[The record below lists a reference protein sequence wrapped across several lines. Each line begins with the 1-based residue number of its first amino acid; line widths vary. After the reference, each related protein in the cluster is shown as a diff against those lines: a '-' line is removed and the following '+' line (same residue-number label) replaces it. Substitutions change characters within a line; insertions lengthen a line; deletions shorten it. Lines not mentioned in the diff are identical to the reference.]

1 MSETERSADVVIVGG
16 GLGGVA
22 AALGACRSGATVLL
36 TEESEWLGG
45 QVTSQGIGHLD
56 DHPWIEQFG
65 CTATY
70 RLFRDGIRRF
80 YRDHYPMTATAR
92 AARHLNPGA
101 ATVSALTFEPRVAL
115 AVIEALLAPH
125 RSSGQ
130 LHVLTRHRPVSAEV
144 DADEIRA
151 VTVLDEREGV
161 ERTLTGRIFLDATE
175 TGELLPIT
183 GTEYVTGSE
192 ARAETQEP
200 HAGDVAK
207 PMDMQAVTWCFVVDH
222 LGGEDHTIDRPSMY
236 EHWKAYRDP
245 EWPNGPLSWTV
256 SNWIDRS
263 PLTYRFEPNPDTPP
277 EQTSVKVS
285 SATDTV
291 DADLWLFR
299 RLISRL
305 NFQPGAYRS
314 DICLVNWGMNDYFD
328 GPIIEVPADVAHG
341 NREAA
346 RQLSLSLLYW
356 LQTEAPRSDGGTGF
370 PGLRLRPD
378 VVGTQDGLAM
388 RPYIRE
394 GRRIR
399 ARTTILEQ
407 DLNAD
412 VRGAHGAVRYP
423 DRVGIGS
430 YRLDLHPSSAGGP
443 SMEIPAL
450 PFHIPLGALLPQRM
464 RNLIAAAKDIGTT
477 HVTNGCYRLH
487 HVEWNIG
494 EVAGRLAGL
503 CATDG
508 VPPEAVWT
516 APQRLRRF
524 QETLVDDGVELD
536 WPVVAAY

>member
-1 MSETERSADVVIVGG
+1 VLETGLSADVVIIGG

-22 AALGACRSGATVLL
+22 AAIGACRSGATVLL

-70 RLFRDGIRRF
+70 RRFRDGIRGY
-80 YRDHYPMTATAR
+80 YRDHYPLTSAAR

-115 AVIEALLAPH
+115 AVLESMLAPL
-125 RSSGQ
+125 RSSGR
-130 LHVLTRHRPVSAEV
+130 LRVLTRHRPVRADVVGDEV
-144 DADEIRA
+144 RS

-161 ERTLTGRIFLDATE
+161 ERTLTGRLVLDATE

-183 GTEYVTGSE
+183 GTEHVTGSE
-192 ARAETQEP
+192 ARSETGEP
-200 HAGDVAK
+200 HAADIAS
-207 PMDMQAVTWCFVVDH
+207 PTDMQAITWCFVVDH
-222 LGGEDHTIDRPSMY
+222 IAGEDHTIDRPPMY
-236 EHWKAYRDP
+236 DRWKAYRDP

-263 PLTYRFEPNPDTPP
+263 PLTYRFEPNPDSPP
-277 EQTSVKVS
+277 DATSVKVS

-299 RLISRL
+299 RIAARL
-305 NFQPGAYRS
+305 NFEPGVYRS
-314 DICLVNWGMNDYFD
+314 DLCLINWGMNDYFD
-328 GPIIEVPADVAHG
+328 GPIIAIPDADIAA
-341 NREAA
+341 NLDAA
-346 RQLSLSLLYW
+346 RQLSLSLLHW

-378 VVGTQDGLAM
+378 VLGTQDGLAM

-399 ARTTILEQ
+399 ARTTVLEQ

-412 VRGAHGAVRYP
+412 VRGSAGSVRYP

-450 PFHIPLGALLPQRM
+450 PFHLPLGALLPQRM
-464 RNLIAAAKDIGTT
+464 RNLVAAAKDIGTT

-494 EVAGRLAGL
+494 EVAGRLAGV
-503 CATDG
+503 CATSG
-508 VPPEAVWT
+508 LLPEAVH
-516 APQRLRRF
+516 AVPDRLADF
-524 QETLVDDGVELD
+524 QELVTRDGVELE